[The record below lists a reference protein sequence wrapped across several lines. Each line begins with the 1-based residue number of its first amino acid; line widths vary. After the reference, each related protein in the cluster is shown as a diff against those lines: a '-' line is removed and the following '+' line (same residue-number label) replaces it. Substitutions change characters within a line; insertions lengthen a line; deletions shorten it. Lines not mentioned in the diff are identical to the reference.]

1 MERSVYRINKV
12 GSINNLKLAKE
23 TFNNPTDDEVSIQVK
38 AIGLNFAD
46 VFSLQGLYQAAPRN
60 NLIPGLELSGVVI
73 NKGKNVLDFNLG
85 DKVIG
90 ITKFGAYATHIN
102 LNKKYLLKLPD
113 NWTFEEGASFV
124 VQALTAY
131 YAIKELGNIKNN
143 QTVLIHSV
151 AGGVGIY
158 LNRIAKKFN
167 CTTIGTVGNQNK
179 ITHIKDENI
188 DHILVRDN
196 DFLSNLKKILGN
208 KKLDLLM
215 EALTGKYFKPTFE
228 MLAPQGRAV
237 VYGASNF
244 ATQTSHPNFFQL
256 AYRYFTRPKVDIL
269 KLIEQNK
276 SVMGF
281 NLIWLYEN
289 ADSLRI
295 LLDELIALNLKKPY
309 VSEVY
314 DFKEMHAAIKHFQ
327 SGKTFGKIVI
337 KIE

>member
-1 MERSVYRINKV
+1 MERSVYKINKV
-12 GSINNLKLAKE
+12 GSINNLLLLKE
-23 TFNNPTDDEVSIQVK
+23 NFKEPTEGEVSIQVK

-46 VFSLQGLYQAAPRN
+46 VFCLQGLYQAAPKN
-60 NLIPGLELSGVVI
+60 NLIPGLEFSGTVI
-73 NKGKNVLDFNLG
+73 DKGRNVDDFNPG
-85 DKVIG
+85 DNVIG

-102 LNKKYLLKLPD
+102 LNQKYLIKLSED
-113 NWTFEEGASFV
+113 WTFEEGASFI

-131 YAIKELGNIKNN
+131 YALKELGNIQND

-179 ITHIKDENI
+179 IEHIKGESI
-188 DHILVRDN
+188 DHILMRDKN
-196 DFLSNLKKILGN
+196 FLSNLKRILEN

-215 EALTGKYFKPTFE
+215 ESLTGKYFKPTFE

-244 ATQTSHPNFFQL
+244 ATHSSSPNYLQL
-256 AYRYFTRPKVDIL
+256 IYRYLRRPKLDIL
-269 KLIEQNK
+269 KLIEQNR

-281 NLIWLYEN
+281 NLIWLYEKV
-289 ADSLRI
+289 DKLRT
-295 LLDELIALNLKKPY
+295 LLDEIIQLDLKKPY
-309 VSEVY
+309 IGKVFNFDQLHS
-314 DFKEMHAAIKHFQ
+314 AIKHFQ
-327 SGKTFGKIVI
+327 SGKTFGKVVI

>member
-1 MERSVYRINKV
+1 MERSVYKINKV
-12 GSINNLKLAKE
+12 GSINNLLLLKE
-23 TFNNPTDDEVSIQVK
+23 NFKDPTEDEVSIQVK

-46 VFSLQGLYQAAPRN
+46 VFCLQGLYQAAPKN
-60 NLIPGLELSGVVI
+60 NLIPGLEFSGIVI
-73 NKGKNVLDFNLG
+73 DKGKNVDDFNPG

-102 LNKKYLLKLPD
+102 LNKKYLIKLPED
-113 NWTFEEGASFV
+113 WTFEEGASFI

-131 YAIKELGNIKNN
+131 YALKELGNIQND

-158 LNRIAKKFN
+158 LNRISKKFN

-179 ITHIKDENI
+179 IEHIKGESI

-196 DFLSNLKKILGN
+196 IFLSNLKRILEN

-215 EALTGKYFKPTFE
+215 ESLTGKYFKPTFE
-228 MLAPQGRAV
+228 MLAPQGRAI

-244 ATQTSHPNFFQL
+244 ATHSSSPNYLQL
-256 AYRYFTRPKVDIL
+256 IYRYLRRPKLDIL
-269 KLIEQNK
+269 KLIEQNR

-281 NLIWLYEN
+281 NLIWLYEKV
-289 ADSLRI
+289 DKLRI
-295 LLDELIALNLKKPY
+295 LLDEIIQLDLKKPY
-309 VSEVY
+309 IGEVFNF
-314 DFKEMHAAIKHFQ
+314 DQVHSAIKHFQ
-327 SGKTFGKIVI
+327 SGKTFGKVVV